1 MLSNLEVT
9 IHAIYKPNNKAC
21 SILSRDL
28 NEVSSQQQQKNK
40 TVMLVFHTLEC

>member
-28 NEVSSQQQQKNK
+28 NKVSTQQQKIK
-40 TVMLVFHTLEC
+40 TVILVFHTLEC